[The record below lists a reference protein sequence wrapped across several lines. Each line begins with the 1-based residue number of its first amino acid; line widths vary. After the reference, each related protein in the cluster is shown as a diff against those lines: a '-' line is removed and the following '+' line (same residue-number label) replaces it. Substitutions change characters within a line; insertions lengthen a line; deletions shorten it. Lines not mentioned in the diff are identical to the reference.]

1 MPKKWMFGDIV
12 QEYERAQNKE
22 IIIKR
27 ISKLANITEEGI
39 IKILKST
46 FSAEKHRSLQKNIR

>member
-1 MPKKWMFGDIV
+1 MPKKSMFGDIV

-22 IIIKR
+22 KTTKR

-46 FSAEKHRSLQKNIR
+46 FSAEKHHSLQKNIR

>member
-1 MPKKWMFGDIV
+1 MPKKWMFGNIA

-22 IIIKR
+22 MTIKR
-27 ISKLANITEEGI
+27 ISKIANITEEGI

-46 FSAEKHRSLQKNIR
+46 FSAEKHHSL

>member
-22 IIIKR
+22 MTIKR

-39 IKILKST
+39 INILKST
-46 FSAEKHRSLQKNIR
+46 FSAEKHHSL

>member
-1 MPKKWMFGDIV
+1 MFGDIV

-22 IIIKR
+22 MTIKR
-27 ISKLANITEEGI
+27 IAKLANNTEEGL

-46 FSAEKHRSLQKNIR
+46 FSAEKHHSL

>member
-1 MPKKWMFGDIV
+1 MPKKTMFGDIV

-22 IIIKR
+22 MTTKR

-39 IKILKST
+39 IEILNST
-46 FSAEKHRSLQKNIR
+46 FSV